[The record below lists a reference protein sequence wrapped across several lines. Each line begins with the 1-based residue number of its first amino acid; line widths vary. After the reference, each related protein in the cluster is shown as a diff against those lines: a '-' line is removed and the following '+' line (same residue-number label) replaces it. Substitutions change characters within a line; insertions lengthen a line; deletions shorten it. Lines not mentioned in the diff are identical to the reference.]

1 MHPFTFTILT
11 PDKKIFSDKV
21 LQVVLPTKEGEITV
35 LAGHAPLVSVMS
47 IGEVKVKLESG
58 EERSFTLQ
66 GGVLKV
72 GSSHDEVVLLS
83 DTEIDTSKIEELDL
97 QKEIDRAKEA
107 MQGDVDEGA
116 FATFEGELER
126 YLYLDR
132 VLKRKR

>member
-1 MHPFTFTILT
+1 MHPFQFTILT
-11 PDKKIFSDKV
+11 PDKKIFNDKV
-21 LQVVLPTKEGEITV
+21 LSAVLPTKEGEITI
-35 LAGHAPLVSVMS
+35 LAGHAPLVSVMA
-47 IGEVKVKLESG
+47 IGEVKVKLENG
-58 EERSFTLQ
+58 EEKNFHLQ

-72 GSSHDEVVLLS
+72 GENGKEVVLLS
-83 DTEIDTSKIEELDL
+83 DTEIDTTRIEELDL

-132 VLKRKR
+132 ILKRKR

>member
-1 MHPFTFTILT
+1 MHFFKFTILT
-11 PDKKIFSDKV
+11 PDNKVFSDNV

-35 LAGHAPLVSVMS
+35 LHGHAPLVSVMS
-47 IGEVKVKLESG
+47 IGEVKVKMENG
-58 EERSFTLQ
+58 EEKSFHLQ

-72 GSSHDEVVLLS
+72 GSPHEEVLLLS
-83 DTEIDTSKIEELDL
+83 DTEIDTTKIEELDL

-116 FATFEGELER
+116 FANFEGELER
-126 YLYLDR
+126 YLYLDK

>member
-11 PDKKIFSDKV
+11 PDKKIFSDNV
-21 LQVVLPTKEGEITV
+21 LQVVLPTKEGEITI

-47 IGEVKVKLESG
+47 IGEVKVKLENG
-58 EERSFTLQ
+58 EEKSFHLQ

-72 GSSHDEVVLLS
+72 GENGKEAVLLS
-83 DTEIDTSKIEELDL
+83 DTEVDATRIEELDL

-126 YLYLDR
+126 YLYLDKI
-132 VLKRKR
+132 LKRRK

>member
-1 MHPFTFTILT
+1 MHPFKFTILT
-11 PDKKIFSDKV
+11 PDSKVFSDQV

-47 IGEVKVKLESG
+47 IGEVKIKLAND
-58 EERSFTLQ
+58 EETSFVLQ

-72 GSSHDEVVLLS
+72 GSPHEDMVLLS

-116 FATFEGELER
+116 FANFEGELER
-126 YLYLDR
+126 YLYLDK